1 MIQTSNELLLSN
13 HETARVHQKSSEI
26 KRKSPYPKPIPM
38 TPPIC
43 PQHFSFLT
51 RGQAG
56 ISSLGIPKVA
66 PNLVRLNQGQ
76 VWWRDVS
83 KLAKALVVA
92 KKNSSKSAKSLVV
105 AKKHQEAHDGHIS
118 WEKPIQNHVY
128 PAYICLKH
136 PKNMFLKQFK
146 NAVVSPELLIKFFE
160 LTISA
165 KVSVQ
170 SFRSQI
176 NPWITHP
183 GES

>member
-13 HETARVHQKSSEI
+13 HETARAHQKSSEI
-26 KRKSPYPKPIPM
+26 KRKSPYPKPITYDPM

-43 PQHFSFLT
+43 PQHIASWPLPL
-51 RGQAG
+51 
-56 ISSLGIPKVA
+56 I
-66 PNLVRLNQGQ
+66 QGTSRHQ
-76 VWWRDVS
+76 LPWHSQGCTKPDSWTKGSRWRDVS
-83 KLAKALVVA
+83 KSAEAKALVI
-92 KKNSSKSAKSLVV
+92 
-105 AKKHQEAHDGHIS
+105 AKKHQETHDGHIS
-118 WEKPIQNHVY
+118 WVEKPIQNHVFLV
-128 PAYICLKH
+128 YICLKH
-136 PKNMFLKQFK
+136 PKDIFLKQFK
-146 NAVVSPELLIKFFE
+146 NAVVSPALLFKFFE